1 MNIIVIWNIVILS
14 LPSWQYFCF
23 WYFSNLFLWLLLK
36 TACWISQSCLCTC
49 LWESCNKC
57 FKDVCCCNQWV
68 DLFWFDL
75 QAGMHL
81 KYWVEGYLI
90 FHTITSLWSITIM
103 QTMFSTE
110 GKISLME
117 SYSKRQQHWR
127 CKIQATRRK
136 SAQRSLWCQIFLLH
150 ENLASLWYTS
160 GASYLPACTNGH
172 LLQLYLDRMGLWDQA
187 QQVISVWDFL
197 TGFWVWHGTKI
208 WKHITALNSSDHLL
222 WPLISNGDSWLFGRE
237 CLHY

>member
-23 WYFSNLFLWLLLK
+23 WYFSNLLLWLLLK

-49 LWESCNKC
+49 LWESCNKS

-68 DLFWFDL
+68 DLVWFDF

-81 KYWVEGYLI
+81 KYWVEGYL
-90 FHTITSLWSITIM
+90 F
-103 QTMFSTE
+103 
-110 GKISLME
+110 
-117 SYSKRQQHWR
+117 QHYWVTLIYYHHAARVLNGRKDKFDGILFKETTAR

-136 SAQRSLWCQIFLLH
+136 SAQRSPWCQIFLLL

-160 GASYLPACTNGH
+160 GACYLPPCRNGH
-172 LLQLYLDRMGLWDQA
+172 LLQLYLERMGLWDQA

-197 TGFWVWHGTKI
+197 TGFWVWHGKKI

-237 CLHY
+237 CLRY